1 MARTLPILSK
11 IQLVIRSSY
20 ARREI
25 QQWPLQPAAS
35 AFYTPTTVCEAS
47 HFATFSTTPPSL
59 QRIVSFVLCGDC
71 QRAPEFSHCPPWVLC
86 VRLPCLPRHA
96 QSDRKRAW
104 ELHGQCECPRGKS
117 LRVKVTVPRA
127 QGLESAREQPLQ
139 RYKALAL
146 APVLAPVLVRGL
158 AMVWSTA
165 LMEPE

>member
-11 IQLVIRSSY
+11 IQLVIRSSC

-96 QSDRKRAW
+96 QTDRKRAW

-117 LRVKVTVPRA
+117 LRVKVAVLRA
-127 QGLESAREQPLQ
+127 QDLESAREQPLQ
-139 RYKALAL
+139 RHKALAL
-146 APVLAPVLVRGL
+146 ALVLALGLVRGL
-158 AMVWSTA
+158 ALVSSAA